1 MALVLRWNIYLIE
14 SQDAEDS
21 LRLDHRTLNRASRAT
36 FWDDEVEGKAF
47 ESRSG
52 AAFYICQKSRNGW
65 ECWPLDP
72 SGGRLLDEVRAEYLR
87 VVSPEDAEAE
97 DDASGESN

>member
-1 MALVLRWNIYLIE
+1 MIE

-65 ECWPLDP
+65 ECWRPDP

-87 VVSPEDAEAE
+87 VVSPEDAVNRAGF
-97 DDASGESN
+97 AGGSNS